1 MARNKIYDIFL
12 SHSGLDNN
20 FTNKLHGL
28 LGQASFNVCEQLW
41 TVQV

>member
-1 MARNKIYDIFL
+1 MARSKTYDIFL
-12 SHSGLDNN
+12 SHSSLDND
-20 FTNKLHGL
+20 FTNKLHSL